1 MLNIGCSRSFV
12 AGSSIQWGAWA
23 GVGMA
28 HGNAAVLTRVERSGM
43 GLVLPTKGLEALLA
57 VLGSRPTQHLG
68 QVRSRLPSKA
78 RTVHG
83 LPCCDG
89 QAAAQSPRS
98 VPCCRPLQAPSG
110 SSACCVT
117 WTLCPT
123 FSLAWLPR
131 RKSHKTLLLI
141 PASSLRQHLLWRAR
155 HQPRKWLSA
164 CGAGCRL
171 CWAQR

>member
-1 MLNIGCSRSFV
+1 MLTIGCSQSFD

-43 GLVLPTKGLEALLA
+43 GLVLPAKGLEALLT
-57 VLGSRPTQHLG
+57 VLDSLPTQRLG
-68 QVRSRLPSKA
+68 QVRSRRQSKA

-98 VPCCRPLQAPSG
+98 VPCRRPLQAPSG

-117 WTLCPT
+117 WTQCPT
-123 FSLAWLPR
+123 SSLVWLPR
-131 RKSHKTLLLI
+131 LKSRSTLLLI
-141 PASSLRQHLLWRAR
+141 PASSPHQRLLWRAK
-155 HQPRKWLSA
+155 HQRRKWLSV
-164 CGAGCRL
+164 CGAGYRL